1 MGERQVLIHLNITVD
16 AQSDLGTGVTEDEAT
31 YLAVT
36 EYLRA
41 HNIPVDDIAL
51 IDPQ

>member
-1 MGERQVLIHLNITVD
+1 MGERQVLIHLCITVD
-16 AQSDLGTGVTEDEAT
+16 DNEDEAQVF
-31 YLAVT
+31 LAVT